1 MTLAQFAKGSKY
13 LQETLD
19 IKREREKREKIE
31 RLFRGIQVSLT
42 TSFEA
47 IDQIETTGQQQQ
59 EEVARKK
66 ATSKAWQKRGG
77 GVLETANE
85 GREQVTIKE
94 IKEVGLREM
103 RARKEEEE
111 ALISQRAPGDIRKE
125 EEFDIEEETTAY
137 TPYVVPDH
145 IAIFNQRVEEA
156 LRLPTCLRMEL
167 VIRI

>member
-111 ALISQRAPGDIRKE
+111 ALLSQKAIREE
-125 EEFDIEEETTAY
+125 EEFDIEEETETIY
-137 TPYVVPDH
+137 TPYMVPDH

-156 LRLPTCLRMEL
+156 LSLPVLN
-167 VIRI
+167 